1 MVKSS
6 ISTGFGHHHPLSCY
20 PHNLSQRGT
29 AALRSLTRTASWWSN
44 KRSGRIFGKGSGMS
58 GGAFTHR
65 KEVHIL
71 WVDDGFLEGII
82 SYVYMCI
89 YIYNYIHM
97 ILYIY
102 IYIYLRVYA
111 YFVLTWNFEAPQNS
125 AQGPFLVVARDTYG
139 NGHQLAPAPA
149 APVRASLHKR
159 PPEIHWRTCTS
170 GKAGGRYGS
179 LWFYMV
185 LEGLNCFIYIYI
197 YGLYMFLYGFVGIVM
212 G

>member
-89 YIYNYIHM
+89 YIYIYI
-97 ILYIY
+97 IIYIWLYIY
-102 IYIYLRVYA
+102 IYISACVCIFRAYLELWSTPELCPGALFGRRQGYLRQWPSVGA
-111 YFVLTWNFEAPQNS
+111 GPCGPCQSFSPQEA
-125 AQGPFLVVARDTYG
+125 ARDPLEDVYFW
-139 NGHQLAPAPA
+139 QSWR
-149 APVRASLHKR
+149 PVWFTMVLYVFIGIKLLY
-159 PPEIHWRTCTS
+159 IYIYMVYIC
-170 GKAGGRYGS
+170 
-179 LWFYMV
+179 FYMV
-185 LEGLNCFIYIYI
+185 L
-197 YGLYMFLYGFVGIVM
+197 
-212 G
+212 